1 MKEPATTSPPG
12 SIEDPPGGIFIWMLV
27 ALELLTF
34 GMALLAFAVSGKS
47 APVLFHES
55 RQLLDVRF
63 GIANMF
69 FLLTSGF
76 FMAEAVRYFHRAD
89 LTRSRRALS
98 LALGGGMLFL
108 VSKGIEYSDKIS
120 HGHILGSN
128 AFFTWYWLLTV
139 FHLMHVV
146 VGLIIL
152 IRLRSRLD
160 RTRAEDLEAGGVFW
174 HMCDL
179 VWLLLFPALYL
190 LF

>member
-1 MKEPATTSPPG
+1 MNEPSVTPSPG
-12 SIEDPPGGIFIWMLV
+12 SIADPPGGIFIWMLV

-34 GMALLAFAVSGKS
+34 GIALIAFAAS
-47 APVLFHES
+47 AKQAPEVFHES

-63 GIANMF
+63 GLANTV
-69 FLLTSGF
+69 FLLTSGY
-76 FMAEAVRYFHRAD
+76 FMAEAVRHFQHAD
-89 LTRSRRALS
+89 LHRSRRALS
-98 LALGGGMLFL
+98 LALTGGTLFIL
-108 VSKGIEYSDKIS
+108 SKSLEYSDKIS
-120 HGHILGSN
+120 HGHTLGSN

-139 FHLMHVV
+139 FHLMHVA

-152 IRLRSRLD
+152 AVLRRRLD

-190 LF
+190 IF